1 MVRIH
6 EKYRQYGDRRAARSS
21 WIGYLAA
28 ALLAIGCSAAPET
41 VAIGDG
47 GSLPAD
53 SVDVRPAGTATEAI
67 RATSPPSVWPAGDS
81 ADQSLPSPHDPPPAA
96 AAATTSTQSGEASL
110 PHPADAL
117 HGSTQP
123 IDPPA
128 GEMPPTPNTTGAP
141 WSPDTAGQLQEAP
154 GGVGEAGP
162 IPLVLSWE
170 GAAPPPEEAAQILSS
185 YLAFWDSY
193 WAAAAHPVDPQHP
206 GLARHAT
213 EPVRSRAI
221 AVLTGRAAQ
230 GLALR
235 LPPDHGRGRV
245 VHVDGWD
252 DGGQAE
258 VIDCFVDTAVLYEV
272 STGRVRNDEQATV
285 IHLALMR
292 RENGAWRV
300 AEVFEQAVH
309 IGRTDGCTTQTDDH
323 ITPHEPAPR
332 GARDTAP
339 GTYR

>member
-1 MVRIH
+1 MH
-6 EKYRQYGDRRAARSS
+6 EKYRQCGDRRAVRSGR
-21 WIGYLAA
+21 IGYLAA
-28 ALLAIGCSAAPET
+28 ALLAVGCAAAPET

-53 SVDVRPAGTATEAI
+53 SGDVRPAGTATEAI
-67 RATSPPSVWPAGDS
+67 RAPIPPPVWPTGDRS
-81 ADQSLPSPHDPPPAA
+81 DQSLPPPHDPPPATGAVA
-96 AAATTSTQSGEASL
+96 ASTQIGEASR
-110 PHPADAL
+110 PHPADVL
-117 HGSTQP
+117 PDSTQP

-128 GEMPPTPNTTGAP
+128 GEVGPTPNTTGAP
-141 WSPDTAGQLQEAP
+141 WGADPAGQLQEAP
-154 GGVGEAGP
+154 GGTGETGS
-162 IPLVLSWE
+162 IPLTPSWE

-206 GLARHAT
+206 GLSRHGT

-221 AVLTGRAAQ
+221 AVLTSRATR

-235 LPPDHGRGRV
+235 FPPDHGKGRV

-252 DGGQAE
+252 DSGQAE

-272 STGRVRNDEQATV
+272 STGRVRNDEHATV

-300 AEVFEQAVH
+300 AEVFEQALH

-332 GARDTAP
+332 GAQETAP